1 MGSQSHRGM
10 DRPNVRDGQWM
21 LRGAWIHPLFIFWA
35 AWLAT
40 VALYDMHLSLLLIY
54 PSDLVIH
61 VVAWIVVPYTV
72 TALAYLGLRSW
83 EQPSPLS
90 FRPDSGV
97 RRAKLARWLRIAF
110 VIWALLTVIEIA
122 VSGGV
127 PLLWLIQGS
136 SKTYFDFGIA
146 SVHGLLNSL
155 ILAIGLMEFA
165 LFSLTGK
172 RNHLWM
178 PVFVVIWSLIAVTR
192 NMLIVI
198 LIECAIVW
206 AMTRGITWKTLA
218 KASVS
223 FVALILVFGYI
234 GDFRTG
240 GETFRQLAEPSPNYP
255 EWLPSGA
262 LWVYIYVGTPINN
275 LVNTVQS
282 TAPLNS
288 PLFPNATSLLFPSV
302 IRDVIY
308 NPATISDALS
318 GDLVSDAFN
327 VSTAYVGAF
336 QDFGMAG
343 VAGFSVVL
351 GWLSAH
357 FWRDRSLRGSLIY
370 AVMGQCLVV
379 SIFFNHLFYLPV
391 ITQVIWLYMFLP
403 KNTNTLR
410 KPALP

>member
-1 MGSQSHRGM
+1 
-10 DRPNVRDGQWM
+10 
-21 LRGAWIHPLFIFWA
+21 
-35 AWLAT
+35 
-40 VALYDMHLSLLLIY
+40 
-54 PSDLVIH
+54 
-61 VVAWIVVPYTV
+61 VAWIVVPYTL
-72 TALAYLGLRSW
+72 TILLYLGFHSW
-83 EQPSPLS
+83 ERPSPLS
-90 FRPDSGV
+90 FRLDFRLQTV
-97 RRAKLARWLRIAF
+97 KLTKWLRIAF
-110 VIWALLTVIEIA
+110 IVWAILTLIEVV

-155 ILAIGLMEFA
+155 ILAIGLTEFA
-165 LFSLTGK
+165 IFAITGK
-172 RNHLWM
+172 RKHLWM
-178 PVFVVIWSLIAVTR
+178 PAFVLVWSLIAVTR

-206 AMTRGITWKTLA
+206 AMTRGIGWKTLA
-218 KASVS
+218 KASLS
-223 FVALILVFGYI
+223 FLALILVFGYI
-234 GDFRTG
+234 GDLRTG

-255 EWLPSGA
+255 EWLPSGV

-275 LVNTVQS
+275 MVNTVQS

-302 IRDVIY
+302 IREVIY
-308 NPATISDALS
+308 NPTTISDALS

-343 VAGFSVVL
+343 VAGFSIVL

-370 AVMGQCLVV
+370 AVMGQCLIV

-403 KNTNTLR
+403 RNSYVSPER
-410 KPALP
+410 ALP

>member
-1 MGSQSHRGM
+1 L
-10 DRPNVRDGQWM
+10 
-21 LRGAWIHPLFIFWA
+21 LRSVWIHPLFIFLST
-35 AWLAT
+35 WLLT
-40 VALYDMHLSLLLIY
+40 VVLYELHLSLLLIY
-54 PSDLVIH
+54 PSNLVIH
-61 VVAWIVVPYTV
+61 VVVWIVVPYTLTV
-72 TALAYLGLRSW
+72 LLYLGFRSW
-83 EQPSPLS
+83 ERPSPLS
-90 FRPDSGV
+90 FRLDS
-97 RRAKLARWLRIAF
+97 RLQTDKLTRWLRIAF
-110 VIWALLTVIEIA
+110 IVWAILTVIEVVA
-122 VSGGV
+122 SGGV

-155 ILAIGLMEFA
+155 ILAIGLAEFA
-165 LFSLTGK
+165 IFAITGK
-172 RNHLWM
+172 RKHLWM
-178 PVFVVIWSLIAVTR
+178 PAFVLVWSLIAVTR
-192 NMLIVI
+192 NMLTVI
-198 LIECAIVW
+198 LIECAIAW
-206 AMTRGITWKTLA
+206 AMTRGLNWKTLA
-218 KASVS
+218 KASLS
-223 FVALILVFGYI
+223 FLALILVFGYI

-255 EWLPSGA
+255 EWLPSGV

-343 VAGFSVVL
+343 VAGFSIVL

-370 AVMGQCLVV
+370 AVMGQCLIV

-391 ITQVIWLYMFLP
+391 ITQVIWLYVFLP
-403 KNTNTLR
+403 RNSPVSPERALR
-410 KPALP
+410 